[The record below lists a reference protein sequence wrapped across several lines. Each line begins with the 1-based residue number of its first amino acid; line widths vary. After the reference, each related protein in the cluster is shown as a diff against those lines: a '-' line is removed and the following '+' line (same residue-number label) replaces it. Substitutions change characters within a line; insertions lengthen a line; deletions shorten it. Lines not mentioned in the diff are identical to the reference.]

1 MSGEGREEVDG
12 QIDVDTGAVADTLGR
27 HAAAVGNDAQRFMP
41 AGENLVGLGAVLA
54 GDEPDS
60 ATALVERAVIQP
72 GVGVMRQRTILLA
85 IRSRPTTA
93 AEDAG
98 AQKCCTEY
106 AEDRPVPVAVTKDQ
120 KQTSLS
126 ECAERC
132 DGEAREQRCQ
142 L

>member
-72 GVGVMRQRTILLA
+72 GVGVMRQRTILLGDSKSTDDGSGG
-85 IRSRPTTA
+85 RR
-93 AEDAG
+93 
-98 AQKCCTEY
+98 
-106 AEDRPVPVAVTKDQ
+106 
-120 KQTSLS
+120 
-126 ECAERC
+126 CAEVLHRIRRRQTGAGGG
-132 DGEAREQRCQ
+132 DQRSETDVFVRMRRA
-142 L
+142 LRR

>member
-1 MSGEGREEVDG
+1 LSS
-12 QIDVDTGAVADTLGR
+12 
-27 HAAAVGNDAQRFMP
+27 
-41 AGENLVGLGAVLA
+41 VLSYNPVSVSCVN
-54 GDEPDS
+54 GPS
-60 ATALVERAVIQP
+60 SS
-72 GVGVMRQRTILLA
+72 A